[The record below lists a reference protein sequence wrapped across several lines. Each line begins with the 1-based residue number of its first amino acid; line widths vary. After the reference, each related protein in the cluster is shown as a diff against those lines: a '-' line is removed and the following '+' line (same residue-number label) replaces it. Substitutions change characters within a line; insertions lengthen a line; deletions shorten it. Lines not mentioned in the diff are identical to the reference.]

1 MGRPPKKQNRKEPRI
16 TLSPETKRGITAVII
31 LMFSVILLLSLV
43 GLAGPVGQLLDRGLQ
58 WAGGWGRWLIPLFLG
73 YIGVNLLLPQPWPG
87 SITIGLLL
95 TILSLLALFQILP
108 NEITTPAQVKM
119 GLGGGYLGLAL
130 ALPIYHLLGKWAG
143 LVIIFSLI
151 IIGLLITF
159 NTTLKQLLMPALM
172 VTKLRLPGWPTDK
185 TNSDELEASETDE
198 TIIETAPFTAD
209 EQKAAEEIIVTN
221 APLVKLRPKIKVD
234 LPLDLLTHSTEQ
246 PTSGD
251 IKDNQERI
259 KNSLKTFGIEVEM
272 GEVNVGPTV
281 TQFTLKPAEGV
292 KLSQIVT
299 LQNDLALAL
308 AAHPLRL
315 EAPIPGKSLVG
326 IEVPNQS
333 IAVVKLRDILES
345 PSFKNRRSLLMVALG
360 KDVAGQPLLANLN
373 AMPHCLIAGATGS
386 GKSVCLNSF
395 IISLLYQNSPET
407 LRFILVDPKRVE
419 MTIYNDIPHLLTP
432 VIHEVDQIVNALRWT
447 VAQMDYR
454 YKLLSEARVRNLDQ
468 YNQKV
473 VVGKLPYIVI
483 VVDELADL
491 MAVAARD
498 VEAAIIRLAQMARA
512 VGIHLILATQ
522 RPSVNVI
529 TGLIKANIT
538 TRLAF
543 AVASQTDSRTIIDV
557 SGAEKLLGRGDML
570 YISAETSKPR
580 RLQGCLVSDEEIE
593 KVTRYLKDRAEPD
606 YDEVVVE
613 RQKMTIAGQ
622 PASSSFANDDD
633 PLLVEAENV
642 IQQYDKASA
651 SLLQR
656 RLRIGYARAARL
668 LDLLEE
674 RGIVGPGDGAK
685 PREVL
690 IHKDSWSSTTELPD
704 EDADNPL

>member
-1 MGRPPKKQNRKEPRI
+1 MGRLPKKQNRQETRL

-31 LMFSVILLLSLV
+31 LMLSVILLLSLM

-73 YIGVNLLLPQPWPG
+73 YLGVNLLLPQPWPN
-87 SITIGLLL
+87 SIAVGLLL
-95 TILSLLALFQILP
+95 TVLSILALLQIMPQDLAEP
-108 NEITTPAQVKM
+108 LRVKM
-119 GLGGGYLGLAL
+119 GVGGGYLGLAL

-143 LVIIFSLI
+143 LVIIISLI

-172 VTKLRLPGWPTDK
+172 VTKLRLPSWSNGK
-185 TNSDELEASETDE
+185 TTEEDLVTNEEEIMTPEQIVESGEKPNED
-198 TIIETAPFTAD
+198 TIINSVP
-209 EQKAAEEIIVTN
+209 
-221 APLVKLRPKIKVD
+221 PLAKPRPKVKVD
-234 LPLDLLTHSTEQ
+234 LPLDLLTRSSEQ

-251 IKDNQERI
+251 IKENQERI
-259 KNSLKTFGIEVEM
+259 KNTLKTFGIDVEM

-299 LQNDLALAL
+299 LQNDLSLAL

-345 PSFKNRRSLLMVALG
+345 LPFKNRRNSLMVALG
-360 KDVAGQPLLANLN
+360 KDVAGQPLMANLA

-419 MTIYNDIPHLLTP
+419 MTVYNDIPHLLTP
-432 VIHEVDQIVNALRWT
+432 VIHEVDQTVNALRWT

-473 VVGKLPYIVI
+473 VVGKLPYIVL

-491 MAVAARD
+491 MAIAARD

-512 VGIHLILATQ
+512 VGIHLVLATQ

-580 RLQGCLVSDEEIE
+580 RIQGCLVNDEEIE
-593 KVTRYLKDRAEPD
+593 KVTRYLKDRDEPD
-606 YDEVVVE
+606 YDETIVE

-622 PASSSFANDDD
+622 PTGSSFEGDDD

-674 RGIVGPGDGAK
+674 RGIVGPADGAK

-690 IHKDSWSSTTELPD
+690 IRKDNWSSTNELPD
-704 EDADNPL
+704 ENADNPL